1 MPIILD
7 DLQTLQVKTKS
18 YVPKFFDKELT
29 GSGKKTGIL
38 SENQNPV
45 FVAALKAPKKSTIA
59 HMKHMHVTNGNT
71 TSFQIPLAI
80 ITPKMLGNMF
90 TRGIPVNIPNTN
102 EMVKAGT
109 TKFGIG
115 NTGTVDLY
123 FRMTPVHIGVE
134 KTRNVP
140 PPGSSASISI
150 SRTVCTRY
158 LLEMYFISDP
168 TNPLA
173 TLEKCTNIIT
183 DPMFVAQGQNLCM
196 YLVTEEPHK
205 AVYDMA
211 LNMPRA
217 TIDSVALNDYFN
229 NYELYTAVCRCS
241 EEWQADIASVL
252 DNTFQNFENY
262 IKNGGSD
269 ADVLLAELL
278 RYLENYNVPL
288 DLYRDIYASL
298 VKHFPNTAGQLCKQN
313 MNLLLSNTLNALNNN
328 KANLTAIPANTAAG
342 IAAMSKRRF
351 SPEQQRAIASQS
363 PLSLVQAGAG
373 TGKSTVILGRI
384 DWLIAE
390 GVQPSDI
397 MVLSFTN
404 AAADHIK
411 ELNPDVHSM
420 TIAKMIHS
428 IYAANYPDHELSTL
442 ETLINSL
449 EIYFPTDPTARKL
462 GMLCRD
468 ISKNAQFSYTI
479 INNFIEDNFD
489 EVINLLNE
497 MKQTSLE
504 LEIMI
509 CYQQIENLIEPPD
522 VQSKYLII
530 DEVQDNSVFEFIYT
544 LKYVAKH
551 NEALFIVGDCS
562 QTLYEFRASDPRAL
576 NVLEGSGVF
585 DAYQLQVNYRS
596 NQEILDFANVSLA
609 NIEAN
614 QYANIQL
621 RANSLQQVT
630 EQSFTDKVKLKY
642 YRLRH
647 TTDLK
652 AMVPTI
658 VGRDL
663 RNYIDSCLGRGEQ
676 VALLA
681 FQRNTVAQFGNEIAN
696 VWPDAV
702 IANLVPS
709 VPKDNTI
716 LSKFIRDHWDE
727 VQFMP
732 THNITDII
740 IRACLDSMA
749 NDYSFKKMT
758 LPAQSRYQQQTTD
771 ILLEWQKQTA
781 ADLTAMQTAYGNGS
795 VTLDEFMNTVKRSLL
810 DFEIQ
815 RNTIRQALISQ
826 RNRETKLMNAA
837 KDANFVL
844 STIHSAKGLEFD
856 NVIVIYDN
864 RKLDQEDAKR
874 MYYVALTRAMH
885 SEFIVAYDMVAKP
898 AIETAYKNIVD
909 TLNRVAPKRT
919 DNAAVRAKRILDDYE
934 AGKLK
939 TSLDGFP
946 SYEMALPAKN
956 LSPIVYSNQHMA
968 AVNMDNLAL
977 LQPEILTRIENLDM
991 LIQSAREILDAA
1003 NTRGVVITEEE
1014 MEEAEAEENQAS

>member
-1 MPIILD
+1 MPIILN
-7 DLQTLQVKTKS
+7 DLQSVQVKAKA

-29 GSGKKTGIL
+29 GSGKKSGIL
-38 SENQNPV
+38 CEAENPV
-45 FVAALKAPKKSTIA
+45 FVASRINRKSTIA
-59 HMKHMHVTNGNT
+59 TMKHQHVTNGYT

-80 ITPKMLGNMF
+80 FVPNMLNSMA
-90 TRGIPVNIPNTN
+90 RNNIPVQIPDLTS
-102 EMVKAGT
+102 MLKLGT
-109 TKFGIG
+109 L
-115 NTGTVDLY
+115 NTGSGTMAMY
-123 FRMTPVHIGVE
+123 FNMTPVHIGVE
-134 KTRNVP
+134 RTRNVP

-150 SRTVCTRY
+150 TRTVTTRY
-158 LLEMYFISDP
+158 RLDIYLISDP
-168 TNPLA
+168 SIPYA
-173 TLEKCTNIIT
+173 SLEKVNSNAMSVPSHIAAGLFGSSNQNYCLYCIT
-183 DPMFVAQGQNLCM
+183 DTPNI
-196 YLVTEEPHK
+196 P
-205 AVYDMA
+205 VYDMA
-211 LNMPRA
+211 KNIPQA
-217 TIDSVALNDYFN
+217 TIDTVALNDYFS
-229 NYELYTAVCRCS
+229 NYDLYTAVCGCS
-241 EEWQADIASVL
+241 ENWQSKIADIL
-252 DNTFQNFENY
+252 DSLFDNINRGPGIDHSTE
-262 IKNGGSD
+262 IM
-269 ADVLLAELL
+269 LAELF

-288 DLYRDIYASL
+288 DLYRNIYASI
-298 VKHFPNTAGQLCKQN
+298 KSHFPVDVATRLCKQN
-313 MNLLLSNTLNALNNN
+313 MNLLLSNTLNALDNN
-328 KANLTAIPANTAAG
+328 KANLTPIPANCPAGTAAM
-342 IAAMSKRRF
+342 AQRRF

-384 DWLIAE
+384 DWLIAC

-420 TIAKMIHS
+420 TIAKMIHT

-449 EIYFPTDPTARKL
+449 EIYFPNEPTARRL
-462 GMLCRD
+462 GALCRD
-468 ISKNAQFSYTI
+468 ISKNAQFSYTA
-479 INNFIEDNFD
+479 INNFIEDNYTD
-489 EVINLLNE
+489 VINLLDT

-509 CYQQIENLIEPPD
+509 CYQQIEHFVEPPE

-596 NQEILDFANVSLA
+596 NQEILDFANISLA

-642 YRLRH
+642 YRLQH

-652 AMVPTI
+652 NMIPTI
-658 VGRDL
+658 VSRDL
-663 RNYIDSCLGRGEQ
+663 KTYIDGCLARNEQ

-681 FQRNTVAQFGNEIAN
+681 FQRNTVAQFGTEIAN
-696 VWPDAV
+696 NWPDAV

-732 THNITDII
+732 TKNITDII
-740 IRACLDSMA
+740 IRACLDTLV
-749 NDYSFKKMT
+749 NDYSFKKMGLAT
-758 LPAQSRYQQQTTD
+758 QARYQQQTTD
-771 ILLEWQKQTA
+771 ILLEWQQKMA
-781 ADLTAMQTAYGNGS
+781 ADLTALQTAYGNGNVS
-795 VTLDEFMNTVKRSLL
+795 LDDFMNTVKRSLL

-874 MYYVALTRAMH
+874 MYYVALTRAMN
-885 SEFIVAYDMVAKP
+885 SEFIVAYDMVSKP
-898 AIETAYKNIVD
+898 AIETNYKNLVA
-909 TLNRVAPKRT
+909 TLHHLAPRRT
-919 DNAAVRAKRILDDYE
+919 DSAADRARRILEDY
-934 AGKLK
+934 ANGKL
-939 TSLDGFP
+939 TASVDGFP
-946 SYEMALPAKN
+946 AYKLDTPA
-956 LSPIVYSNQHMA
+956 SPDNTIVYSNQRMRPNQPMGTILFKPF
-968 AVNMDNLAL
+968 VFSKVDDVQL
-977 LQPEILTRIENLDM
+977 LVQTAQEILASTE
-991 LIQSAREILDAA
+991 
-1003 NTRGVVITEEE
+1003 TRGVVITDEEQE
-1014 MEEAEAEENQAS
+1014 TSDDE

>member
-1 MPIILD
+1 
-7 DLQTLQVKTKS
+7 
-18 YVPKFFDKELT
+18 
-29 GSGKKTGIL
+29 
-38 SENQNPV
+38 
-45 FVAALKAPKKSTIA
+45 
-59 HMKHMHVTNGNT
+59 
-71 TSFQIPLAI
+71 
-80 ITPKMLGNMF
+80 
-90 TRGIPVNIPNTN
+90 
-102 EMVKAGT
+102 
-109 TKFGIG
+109 
-115 NTGTVDLY
+115 
-123 FRMTPVHIGVE
+123 
-134 KTRNVP
+134 
-140 PPGSSASISI
+140 
-150 SRTVCTRY
+150 
-158 LLEMYFISDP
+158 
-168 TNPLA
+168 
-173 TLEKCTNIIT
+173 
-183 DPMFVAQGQNLCM
+183 
-196 YLVTEEPHK
+196 
-205 AVYDMA
+205 
-211 LNMPRA
+211 
-217 TIDSVALNDYFN
+217 
-229 NYELYTAVCRCS
+229 
-241 EEWQADIASVL
+241 
-252 DNTFQNFENY
+252 
-262 IKNGGSD
+262 
-269 ADVLLAELL
+269 
-278 RYLENYNVPL
+278 
-288 DLYRDIYASL
+288 
-298 VKHFPNTAGQLCKQN
+298 
-313 MNLLLSNTLNALNNN
+313 
-328 KANLTAIPANTAAG
+328 
-342 IAAMSKRRF
+342 
-351 SPEQQRAIASQS
+351 
-363 PLSLVQAGAG
+363 
-373 TGKSTVILGRI
+373 
-384 DWLIAE
+384 
-390 GVQPSDI
+390 
-397 MVLSFTN
+397 
-404 AAADHIK
+404 
-411 ELNPDVHSM
+411 
-420 TIAKMIHS
+420 
-428 IYAANYPDHELSTL
+428 
-442 ETLINSL
+442 
-449 EIYFPTDPTARKL
+449 
-462 GMLCRD
+462 MLCRD

-509 CYQQIENLIEPPD
+509 CYQQIENLIEPPE

-663 RNYIDSCLGRGEQ
+663 KNYIDGCLGRGEQ

-749 NDYSFKKMT
+749 NDYSFKKMS

-771 ILLEWQKQTA
+771 ILLEWQKQTS

-856 NVIVIYDN
+856 NVIIIYDN

-874 MYYVALTRAMH
+874 MYYVALTRAMN

-909 TLNRVAPKRT
+909 TLSHIAPKRT
-919 DNAAVRAKRILDDYE
+919 DNAAIRAKRILDDFA

-939 TSLDGFP
+939 MSIEGFP
-946 SYEMALPAKN
+946 SYEVTLSNRN
-956 LSPIVYSNQHMA
+956 LSPIVYSNQRMA
-968 AVNMDNLAL
+968 PVGNDKTVL
-977 LQPEILTRIENLDM
+977 LLPEILTRIENLDM

-1003 NTRGVVITEEE
+1003 DTRGVVMTEEE
-1014 MEEAEAEENQAS
+1014 MEEAEENQAS

>member
-1 MPIILD
+1 M
-7 DLQTLQVKTKS
+7 T
-18 YVPKFFDKELT
+18 
-29 GSGKKTGIL
+29 
-38 SENQNPV
+38 
-45 FVAALKAPKKSTIA
+45 VAT
-59 HMKHMHVTNGNT
+59 
-71 TSFQIPLAI
+71 
-80 ITPKMLGNMF
+80 
-90 TRGIPVNIPNTN
+90 
-102 EMVKAGT
+102 
-109 TKFGIG
+109 
-115 NTGTVDLY
+115 
-123 FRMTPVHIGVE
+123 
-134 KTRNVP
+134 
-140 PPGSSASISI
+140 
-150 SRTVCTRY
+150 
-158 LLEMYFISDP
+158 
-168 TNPLA
+168 
-173 TLEKCTNIIT
+173 
-183 DPMFVAQGQNLCM
+183 
-196 YLVTEEPHK
+196 
-205 AVYDMA
+205 
-211 LNMPRA
+211 
-217 TIDSVALNDYFN
+217 
-229 NYELYTAVCRCS
+229 
-241 EEWQADIASVL
+241 
-252 DNTFQNFENY
+252 
-262 IKNGGSD
+262 
-269 ADVLLAELL
+269 
-278 RYLENYNVPL
+278 
-288 DLYRDIYASL
+288 
-298 VKHFPNTAGQLCKQN
+298 
-313 MNLLLSNTLNALNNN
+313 
-328 KANLTAIPANTAAG
+328 
-342 IAAMSKRRF
+342 
-351 SPEQQRAIASQS
+351 
-363 PLSLVQAGAG
+363 
-373 TGKSTVILGRI
+373 
-384 DWLIAE
+384 
-390 GVQPSDI
+390 
-397 MVLSFTN
+397 
-404 AAADHIK
+404 
-411 ELNPDVHSM
+411 
-420 TIAKMIHS
+420 MIHS
-428 IYAANYPDHELSTL
+428 IYATNYPDHELSTL

-449 EIYFPTDPTARKL
+449 EIYFPADPTARKL

-509 CYQQIENLIEPPD
+509 CYQQIENLIEPPE

-663 RNYIDSCLGRGEQ
+663 KNYIDGCLGRGEQ

-749 NDYSFKKMT
+749 NDYSFKKMS

-771 ILLEWQKQTA
+771 ILLEWQKQTS

-856 NVIVIYDN
+856 NVIIIYDN

-874 MYYVALTRAMH
+874 MYYVALTRAMN

-909 TLNRVAPKRT
+909 TLSHIAPKRT
-919 DNAAVRAKRILDDYE
+919 DNAAIRAKRILDDFA

-939 TSLDGFP
+939 MSIEGFP
-946 SYEMALPAKN
+946 SYEVTLSNRN
-956 LSPIVYSNQHMA
+956 LSPIVYSNQRMA
-968 AVNMDNLAL
+968 PIGNDKTVL
-977 LQPEILTRIENLDM
+977 LLPEILTRIENLDM
-991 LIQSAREILDAA
+991 LIQSAREILDATD
-1003 NTRGVVITEEE
+1003 TRGVVMTEEE
-1014 MEEAEAEENQAS
+1014 MEEAEENQAS

>member
-1 MPIILD
+1 
-7 DLQTLQVKTKS
+7 
-18 YVPKFFDKELT
+18 
-29 GSGKKTGIL
+29 
-38 SENQNPV
+38 
-45 FVAALKAPKKSTIA
+45 
-59 HMKHMHVTNGNT
+59 
-71 TSFQIPLAI
+71 
-80 ITPKMLGNMF
+80 
-90 TRGIPVNIPNTN
+90 
-102 EMVKAGT
+102 
-109 TKFGIG
+109 
-115 NTGTVDLY
+115 
-123 FRMTPVHIGVE
+123 
-134 KTRNVP
+134 
-140 PPGSSASISI
+140 
-150 SRTVCTRY
+150 
-158 LLEMYFISDP
+158 
-168 TNPLA
+168 
-173 TLEKCTNIIT
+173 
-183 DPMFVAQGQNLCM
+183 
-196 YLVTEEPHK
+196 
-205 AVYDMA
+205 
-211 LNMPRA
+211 
-217 TIDSVALNDYFN
+217 
-229 NYELYTAVCRCS
+229 
-241 EEWQADIASVL
+241 
-252 DNTFQNFENY
+252 
-262 IKNGGSD
+262 
-269 ADVLLAELL
+269 
-278 RYLENYNVPL
+278 
-288 DLYRDIYASL
+288 
-298 VKHFPNTAGQLCKQN
+298 
-313 MNLLLSNTLNALNNN
+313 
-328 KANLTAIPANTAAG
+328 
-342 IAAMSKRRF
+342 MSKRRF

-449 EIYFPTDPTARKL
+449 EIYFPADPTARKL